1 MNKMDMKALQKSY
14 DKQRSEVKPA
24 SRKPDRELE
33 PAADTRI
40 RVNLSIPHQLDDCLI
55 SISES
60 LGVTKSEVALMA
72 IRQAL
77 PGLLSIV
84 QASDKLRS
92 E

>member
-1 MNKMDMKALQKSY
+1 MNKTDMKALQKSY
-14 DKQRSEVKPA
+14 DKQRSEAKPA
-24 SRKPDRELE
+24 LRKPDKELE

-40 RVNLSIPHQLDDCLI
+40 RVNLSIPPQLDDCLV

-72 IRQAL
+72 IRQSL
-77 PGLLSIV
+77 PALLSIV

>member
-1 MNKMDMKALQKSY
+1 MKQLQKSHVN
-14 DKQRSEVKPA
+14 QRPVPVA
-24 SRKPDRELE
+24 PPRKPDREIE

-40 RVNLSIPHQLDDCLI
+40 RVNLSIPPQLDDCLI